1 MNWIKRVVFLTCG
14 CVFLMHGVHGQQ
26 YSEVGLPISKVFG
39 LQEHN
44 GSDQNWWL
52 SQSENGFI
60 YVGSGTGITQFDGE
74 RWRKYVTPN
83 STRVRALAHWKNNH
97 IYAGT
102 IDDLGVYQPDDS
114 GQLIF
119 RSLIADWPTETRQF
133 GEIWSVAASEEGVA
147 YVSNKQ
153 VYFWD
158 GTQIHTVPGAI
169 GGKHRIFS
177 VGKGFVYKTKDSSTI
192 HKLSITSTDSTTT
205 FLVTS
210 TPLALPKDAYVRK
223 IFTNRQNEMT
233 IITAQHGI
241 FVERNNAL
249 QRVLAPHALP
259 PKTHL
264 YNAIQAS
271 DGLYYL
277 VSLYNGLLIMNE
289 SFELVRRYQSE
300 HHIHMSTLYSALED
314 HQGNIWLSGIPG
326 LVKMLPPQR
335 VSEFPIGD
343 NSTIIDK
350 LSHING
356 HVVAA
361 GDGLFQLNA
370 SQSVTS
376 PPAFWPII
384 ASKNINFDAIEY
396 HDFLLFAGEGGVYAR
411 ALGDPQGELTNI
423 LRSSWARSIKV
434 DPVTQTLFVSTYDG
448 LFHIEHAQGN
458 WNSTFIEGTADE
470 LEFVAIEDEG
480 VVWAGTASQELYRI
494 ENAQFSPHS
503 LNPQHTLSVQKFTAA
518 DGLGPGNVMPF
529 TLSSGVVMGT
539 SNGMMD
545 YQANRTPALQ
555 YVKDYPA
562 IFTTE
567 QQDIFRL
574 YEDAN
579 DRIWFRIG
587 QHTGYIKKD
596 QSGQWQVF
604 DAMFK
609 PFSSVGFNDFLTTDQ
624 NTLWFAQK
632 SGQLYK
638 ANIKH
643 FETVPQRANLHVH
656 QVSNVDNNAVIYGNI
671 ASENDMPEL
680 DQTNNSVRM
689 HFALSDSHILRPTR
703 YRHRLLGSS
712 HDAWSD
718 WSHEHQK
725 DFTLLPGGDFI
736 FQLEAQDAWA
746 REYKT
751 ELPFAVKPVWYLST
765 LAWFAYLLIL
775 LTLLA
780 LSGWLTQRWRTGK
793 LREHNALL
801 EKTVADRTL
810 EISHKVQELEQQ
822 QVLKERFF
830 NNVSHEFR
838 TPLTLTIAP
847 LQDVLNDHPALDS
860 SLALPVKTALR
871 NAKNMLQLVGNI
883 LDINRLNIG
892 QFPLRVAQYNVV
904 DLVHRV
910 TTRFEGLAKQQQ
922 QTISLHN
929 IADPI
934 SLYFDL
940 DQLDKCM
947 TNLLSNALKYSGR
960 DSEIDITLIN
970 TETHVGIEVR
980 DNGPG
985 IEPAQQ
991 NNVFERYFQG
1001 ESSEHITQPGTG
1013 IGLALIKELIELH
1026 HGTVELQSEKGQG
1039 CRFTLWLQRG
1049 QQHFSSAQLAES
1061 ISYPSEPCPPQAN
1074 VTHVLPDKLIKDE
1087 TWSDTEQHD
1096 ITTVLVIDD
1105 NAELRQFIA
1114 LRLSGYYRITQA
1126 ENGEE
1131 GLAKAISVLP
1141 DVIICD
1147 VMMPKMDGLTLMHH
1161 LRGNQHTRSIPI
1173 ILLSAKSAK
1182 RDTVEGLQRG
1192 ADDYLTKPFDTSE
1205 LVARVDA
1212 QLRGRKLIREKL
1224 EAEFASADLPVNDSP
1239 NFTDK
1244 LRSNIIQ
1251 HLTDPEFTVDQLAE
1265 SLAMSRRSLSR
1276 KCQSECQQTIVQFMT
1291 EVRMQSA
1298 LKLLNESKLSVS
1310 EIAYG
1315 TGYESLSY
1323 FSRTF
1328 KKFYGKAPS
1337 TISQS

>member
-1 MNWIKRVVFLTCG
+1 MNWVKLAVFLTCG
-14 CVFLMHGVHGQQ
+14 CLFLMYGAHGQQ
-26 YSEVGLPISKVFG
+26 YSEVGLPITKVFG

-52 SQSENGFI
+52 SQSENGLI

-74 RWRKYVTPN
+74 RWRKYKTPN
-83 STRVRALAHWKNNH
+83 STRVRALAHWKNNY

-119 RSLIADWPTETRQF
+119 QSLIADWPAETRQF

-153 VYFWD
+153 LYFWD
-158 GTQIHTVPGAI
+158 GAQMHTVPGAI

-177 VGKGFVYKTKDSSTI
+177 LGEGFVYKTKESSTI
-192 HKLSITSTDSTTT
+192 QKLSITSTDTTTT
-205 FLVTS
+205 FSVTS
-210 TPLALPKDAYVRK
+210 TTLTLPKNAYIRK
-223 IFTNRQNEMT
+223 ILTNRHNEMT
-233 IITAQHGI
+233 VITAQHGI

-249 QRVLAPHALP
+249 QRVLAPQALP

-277 VSLYNGLLIMNE
+277 VSLYNGLLIINE
-289 SFELVRRYQSE
+289 SFELVRRYQNE
-300 HHIHMSTLYSALED
+300 HNIHMSTLYSALED
-314 HQGNIWLSGIPG
+314 QQGNIWLSGIPG
-326 LVKMLPPQR
+326 LVKMLPPHRISQ
-335 VSEFPIGD
+335 FPIGD
-343 NSTIIDK
+343 SSTIIDK
-350 LSHING
+350 LCHING
-356 HVVAA
+356 RVVAA

-370 SQSVTS
+370 SKSLTS
-376 PPAFWPII
+376 SPAFEPII
-384 ASKNINFDAIEY
+384 ESKNINFDAVEY
-396 HDFLLFAGEGGVYAR
+396 KHFTLYAGDGGLFARAR
-411 ALGDPQGELTNI
+411 NDPQGEFTNI
-423 LRSSWARSIKV
+423 LHSSWARSIKI

-448 LFHIEHAQGN
+448 LFHIEYTQGR
-458 WNSTFIEGTADE
+458 WNNTFIEGTADE

-494 ENAQFSPHS
+494 ENAQFSQNS
-503 LNPQHTLSVQKFTAA
+503 EYSQHTLSVQKFSAA

-529 TLSSGVVMGT
+529 TLSSGVAIGT
-539 SNGMMD
+539 SNGMME
-545 YQANRTPALQ
+545 YQANRTPNLQ
-555 YVKDYPA
+555 FVKDYPA

-574 YEDAN
+574 YEDEN
-579 DRIWFRIG
+579 HRIWFRIG

-609 PFSSVGFNDFLTTDQ
+609 PFSSVGFNDFLTTDE

-632 SGQLYK
+632 SGELYK
-638 ANIKH
+638 ADIKL
-643 FETVPQRANLHVH
+643 FETLPLRAKLRVH
-656 QVSNVDNNAVIYGNI
+656 QVSNVDNNAVIYSDISN
-671 ASENDMPEL
+671 ENDMPEL

-689 HFALSDSHILRPTR
+689 LFALSDRHILHPTR

-712 HDAWSD
+712 HDVWSD
-718 WSHEHQK
+718 WGHEHQK
-725 DFTLLPGGDFI
+725 DFTLLPGGDFV
-736 FQLEAQDAWA
+736 FQLEAQDAWG

-751 ELPFAVKPVWYLST
+751 ELSFAVKPVWYLST
-765 LAWFAYLLIL
+765 FAWFAYLLIL
-775 LTLLA
+775 LMLLT
-780 LSGWLTQRWRTGK
+780 LSGWLTQRWRTQK
-793 LREHNALL
+793 LREQNILL
-801 EKTVADRTL
+801 EQTVADRTL

-892 QFPLRVAQYNVV
+892 QFPLRVAQYDVV
-904 DLVHRV
+904 DVVHRV
-910 TTRFEGLAKQQQ
+910 ATRFEGLAKQQQ

-940 DQLDKCM
+940 DQLDKCI
-947 TNLLSNALKYSGR
+947 TNLLSNALKYSGS
-960 DSEIDITLIN
+960 DSQIDITLIS
-970 TETHVGIEVR
+970 TVKQIGIEVR

-985 IEPAQQ
+985 IEHAQQ
-991 NNVFERYFQG
+991 RKVFERYFQG
-1001 ESSEHITQPGTG
+1001 ETSEHVSQPGTG

-1026 HGTVELQSEKGQG
+1026 HGKVELRSTEGQG
-1039 CRFTLWLQRG
+1039 CRFILWLQRG
-1049 QQHFSSAQLAES
+1049 RQHFSSAQLVES
-1061 ISYPSEPCPPQAN
+1061 ISYPPESYLPEAN
-1074 VTHVLPDKLIKDE
+1074 ATQVLPDKLVKDDA
-1087 TWSDTEQHD
+1087 TQAIEQQD
-1096 ITTVLVIDD
+1096 VTMVLVIDD

-1114 LRLSGYYRITQA
+1114 LRLAGYYRIIQA

-1141 DVIICD
+1141 DLIICD
-1147 VMMPKMDGLTLMHH
+1147 VMMPKMDGLTLLRH
-1161 LRGNQHTRSIPI
+1161 LRNNQHTCSIPV

-1192 ADDYLTKPFDTSE
+1192 ADDYLSKPFDTSE
-1205 LVARVDA
+1205 LIARVDA
-1212 QLRGRKLIREKL
+1212 RLRGRKLIREKL
-1224 EAEFASADLPVNDSP
+1224 EAEFASADLPTNDNP
-1239 NFTDK
+1239 NFIDK
-1244 LRSNIIQ
+1244 LRSTIIQ

-1298 LKLLNESKLSVS
+1298 LKLLNENKLSIS

-1337 TISQS
+1337 TIMQ